1 MLGKGETRVA
11 ALSRRRAH
19 WCYPKWRM
27 RGAQPVARRGG
38 SRLGRQMATFTR
50 SAFAVFAPMSHVS
63 DSHGIQ
69 WGRAI
74 GADT

>member
-11 ALSRRRAH
+11 ALSRRKAH

-38 SRLGRQMATFTR
+38 CRLGRKMGTSTR
-50 SAFAVFAPMSHVS
+50 SAFAVFGRMSHVS
-63 DSHGIQ
+63 DWPGIQ

>member
-27 RGAQPVARRGG
+27 RGAQPVARRDGC
-38 SRLGRQMATFTR
+38 RLGRKMGTSTR
-50 SAFAVFAPMSHVS
+50 SAFAVFGRMSHVS
-63 DSHGIQ
+63 DWPGIQ

>member
-19 WCYPKWRM
+19 WCYRKWRM
-27 RGAQPVARRGG
+27 RGAQPVPRRDGC
-38 SRLGRQMATFTR
+38 RLGRQMATSTR
-50 SAFAVFAPMSHVS
+50 SAFAVFGRMSHVS
-63 DSHGIQ
+63 DSRGIQ